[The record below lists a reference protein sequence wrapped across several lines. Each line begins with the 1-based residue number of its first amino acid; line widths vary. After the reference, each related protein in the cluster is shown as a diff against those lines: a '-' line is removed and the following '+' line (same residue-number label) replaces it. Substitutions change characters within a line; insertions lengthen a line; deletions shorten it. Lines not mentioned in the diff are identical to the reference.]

1 MKTPN
6 KHQLMRARKAH
17 AKALKS
23 RAEAQAFNQSIWSTV
38 SYRHG
43 TDRVNDT
50 PVKEQYGN
58 IKTD

>member
-1 MKTPN
+1 MKTS
-6 KHQLMRARKAH
+6 KEKRARKARSKMLQ
-17 AKALKS
+17 ARGK
-23 RAEAQAFNQSIWSTV
+23 AQAFNQSIWSTV